1 MQQQAE
7 AAPAAAAGAAAAARR
22 GGRRGRGRGGV
33 AAMPRG
39 DAARVGARGPR
50 GDAAVAAPLH
60 VGARLRPQL
69 PPRACFTFPCA
80 SWSTVPGSLPA
91 AVLAFVG

>member
-7 AAPAAAAGAAAAARR
+7 AAPAAAAGSARRRAAAGA
-22 GGRRGRGRGGV
+22 GPGRGGV

-91 AVLAFVG
+91 AGLAFVG